1 MKSKI
6 THYVLLVFFSG
17 TLSGFAQSNIDE
29 LLNRL
34 NENHMGSITEVF
46 TVEELAML
54 RVHIDAQYDNNEIQ
68 NIEGGGKEIFA
79 PENVNINFGHFNSD
93 VPDVFNN
100 LGPSGAADFEGAGAF
115 DPMSGNFMSIDN
127 SGNVYEISQTGGY
140 TFQGIITPPSG
151 ESFTGMEFDPETQQF
166 YAISTD
172 GVGVSS
178 LSVVDLDLFTATII
192 GDTGLILAIA
202 LAFDLAGTP
211 YSYDIDTDMMYT
223 INKMTGAATPLGSI
237 GFDASFGQGMFL
249 CPTSGN
255 LYMTAFNNTTF
266 QSEFRMVNTSTGN
279 TTLMGALGSTSPGGT
294 LQFGWSSS
302 TESSLS
308 VEDFTTTN
316 FKVYPN
322 PAKNVLNLSASVQIE
337 RIEVYNM
344 LGQKIMTQQLGNT
357 TNTLDIS
364 DLKSGTY
371 IVTVTINGKQS
382 SQIFV
387 RE

>member
-1 MKSKI
+1 
-6 THYVLLVFFSG
+6 
-17 TLSGFAQSNIDE
+17 
-29 LLNRL
+29 
-34 NENHMGSITEVF
+34 
-46 TVEELAML
+46 
-54 RVHIDAQYDNNEIQ
+54 
-68 NIEGGGKEIFA
+68 
-79 PENVNINFGHFNSD
+79 
-93 VPDVFNN
+93 
-100 LGPSGAADFEGAGAF
+100 
-115 DPMSGNFMSIDN
+115 MSIDN
-127 SGNVYEISQTGGY
+127 SGNVYEINQTGGY
-140 TFQGIITPPSG
+140 TFQGIITPPPG

-172 GVGVSS
+172 GAGMSS
-178 LSVVDLDLFTATII
+178 LSIVDLDLFTATII

-223 INKMTGAATPLGSI
+223 INKMTGAATALGPI

-279 TTLMGALGSTSPGGT
+279 TTLMGALGSASPGGT

-357 TNTLDIS
+357 TSTLNIS

-387 RE
+387 RK